1 MKTFFYL
8 SLLSFIFV
16 ACNNQPTTTPE
27 ANQPAAN
34 LGKAITADK
43 TTTVDDIIKQLNDTT
58 TAFVDLV
65 IDGGNAISGIPAT
78 IEGTAVEVCQTSGC
92 WFSFKSSDG
101 KELTVLIKDKQFK
114 IPADAA
120 GKKIVAHGG
129 AYKSITTVEE
139 LRQIAKANGTPAE
152 KIAEIN
158 TPSVEYFFSTDGIA
172 IK

>member
-16 ACNNQPTTTPE
+16 ACSQPTTTPE
-27 ANQPAAN
+27 ANKPAAAN
-34 LGKAITADK
+34 LGKAITAAK

-58 TAFVDLV
+58 TTFVDLV

-101 KELTVLIKDKQFK
+101 QELTVLIKDKQFK

-120 GKKIVAHGG
+120 GKKIVAQGG

-139 LRQIAKANGTPAE
+139 LRQIAKSNGTPRR
-152 KIAEIN
+152 KN
-158 TPSVEYFFSTDGIA
+158 SRNQ
-172 IK
+172 